1 MRAALADWE
10 AKTEDM
16 KPAERTPDEFDRLT
30 GLPTP
35 ARVRPRPSKAEMAAA
50 KLAAAKAAEPAAPE
64 TASGKAKEDPDK
76 PAN

>member
-1 MRAALADWE
+1 
-10 AKTEDM
+10 
-16 KPAERTPDEFDRLT
+16 
-30 GLPTP
+30 
-35 ARVRPRPSKAEMAAA
+35 MAAA